1 MSEEVGKALQ
11 SVVERL
17 NQAAAR
23 RPKVSTTPARA
34 APSGPGAA
42 VAAAAAVTLAR
53 DSEQEKSGLFL
64 QPHDPQPPPTSYV
77 RLNRTPQPLDSRR
90 LVCSAA
96 LSSHDARR
104 EKNGCYSLAEF

>member
-23 RPKVSTTPARA
+23 RPKVTTTPGKA
-34 APSGPGAA
+34 APSGPGPGAA
-42 VAAAAAVTLAR
+42 SAAVTLAR
-53 DSEQEKSGLFL
+53 DSEQKKWLIL
-64 QPHDPQPPPTSYV
+64 QPHDPPSYV

-90 LVCSAA
+90 LV
-96 LSSHDARR
+96 ARQHFR
-104 EKNGCYSLAEF
+104 NTMLGGVATPAEF